1 MHPLRHQIGRLRRQS
16 RRLILAYSIAMVV
29 SGLVA
34 AVLVCGFADY
44 LLLPRSRYSR
54 HGNFGRD
61 SRPGLDDL
69 ALSLASA
76 ITANAR
82 CRDCS
87 ARRTPLPAF
96 ADRLSSSIDFL
107 DQSEDQA
114 AAGSAELRRAVI
126 TQTTAD
132 VENLPW
138 STAIDSRPAV
148 RACAAA
154 LALLTFGCL
163 VAAFQPLGALTAFKR
178 MALPY
183 SDIPWPRNHHL
194 AFKDPVTR
202 IARGQDFEVELI
214 DLNGD
219 PPDDMRMI
227 YRYQSA
233 GQLTDEEQL
242 KPIKVGGA
250 LIARRENVVRPFEYR
265 AVGGDDETME
275 WTTVEI
281 VEPPAIESI
290 AITLHPPPYSG
301 RPAVPSERRIEAL
314 ADRASRW
321 RAKQRSRSPQ
331 PPFNSKRTDDSF
343 AGHRAR
349 FWSVASAHGVT
360 TMDHRQI
367 RQILD

>member
-1 MHPLRHQIGRLRRQS
+1 MSRLLGVERR
-16 RRLILAYSIAMVV
+16 
-29 SGLVA
+29 
-34 AVLVCGFADY
+34 F
-44 LLLPRSRYSR
+44 
-54 HGNFGRD
+54 
-61 SRPGLDDL
+61 
-69 ALSLASA
+69 
-76 ITANAR
+76 
-82 CRDCS
+82 
-87 ARRTPLPAF
+87 PAF

-233 GQLTDEEQL
+233 GQSTDEEQL

-250 LIARRENVVRPFEYR
+250 AYSRQRKRR
-265 AVGGDDETME
+265 
-275 WTTVEI
+275 
-281 VEPPAIESI
+281 PP
-290 AITLHPPPYSG
+290 
-301 RPAVPSERRIEAL
+301 V
-314 ADRASRW
+314 
-321 RAKQRSRSPQ
+321 
-331 PPFNSKRTDDSF
+331 
-343 AGHRAR
+343 
-349 FWSVASAHGVT
+349 
-360 TMDHRQI
+360 
-367 RQILD
+367 